1 MLKCYRKKKL
11 LGSFSSHHLKISL
24 ALLSVFLIASLFVSV
39 SYAQEE
45 DEEDEVDKGMAQDFG
60 WAAVGLFGVS
70 ILYVLFYQFFMNSRR
85 ILPKNEKFEK
95 RREVIKKVFLK
106 VRKPLRALHY
116 FAGIIAIG
124 ILFTH
129 GISLINQEAEKVII
143 GLTTASIY
151 LFYVISGI
159 MIKLVLKKSKKGLK
173 LKKFLFKIH
182 TSLLLIA
189 LIGTI
194 HLIHIAIAE

>member
-1 MLKCYRKKKL
+1 MANPRNKKL
-11 LGSFSSHHLKISL
+11 SFI
-24 ALLSVFLIASLFVSV
+24 LLTVFLIVFLFISV

-45 DEEDEVDKGMAQDFG
+45 DEEDEKDKGMAQAFG
-60 WAAVGLFGVS
+60 WVAVGLFGTS
-70 ILYVLFYQFFMNSRR
+70 ILYVIFYQIFMNSRK

-95 RREVIKKVFLK
+95 RRDRIKNVFLK
-106 VRKPLRALHY
+106 VRKPLRTLHY

-129 GISLINQEAEKVII
+129 GISLIDKEAEKVII
-143 GLTTASIY
+143 GLTTASMY

-159 MIKLVLKKSKKGLK
+159 MIKVVLKKTKKGLK
-173 LKKFLFKIH
+173 LKKLLFKIH
-182 TSLLLIA
+182 TSLLLIL
-189 LIGTI
+189 LIGSI